1 MKKRQ
6 ISVCL
11 AGLMLA
17 GMLSGCSEYHDNG
30 DLAQIAALQQ
40 ENAQLSAAVN
50 TLKADLRA
58 LQCTSLEAWKLTAD
72 PMEDGSGATARFEA
86 QTAGV
91 KSGQSVRFLVMLGEK
106 TVVDL
111 PCAPDGSRFTAS
123 AQLDAQN
130 GYTFYCDLSDG
141 SSEPV
146 RYALLNPQDTQLS
159 LLMNLQDSLST
170 YATML
175 VNSWNVEEDV
185 LHINADVQ
193 IQLPNLRNTE
203 ETAKVESAK
212 LYFTMGGET
221 LQAID
226 IIVEGGSGSLSSLI
240 EDVTCPVPEDMEAD
254 AQLTL
259 NCEIKLAGGTILT
272 ADGGSWFLQNEQLQM
287 VAG

>member
-1 MKKRQ
+1 
-6 ISVCL
+6 
-11 AGLMLA
+11 MLA

-91 KSGQSVRFLVMLGEK
+91 KNGQSVRFLVMLGEK

-130 GYTFYCDLSDG
+130 GYTFYCELSDG

-146 RYALLNPQDTQLS
+146 RYALLNPQDSQLS
-159 LLMNLQDSLST
+159 MLMNLQDSLST
-170 YATML
+170 FATML
-175 VNSWNVEEDV
+175 VNSWKVADEV
-185 LHINADVQ
+185 LHINADVE
-193 IQLPNLRNTE
+193 IQLPNLRIDKE
-203 ETAKVESAK
+203 PAKVESAK
-212 LYFTMGGET
+212 LYFTMGEET

-226 IIVEGGSGSLSSLI
+226 IIVEGSSGSLSSLI

-259 NCEIKLAGGTILT
+259 NCEIKLADGTVLT
-272 ADGGSWFLQNEQLQM
+272 ADGGSWFLQDEQLQM

>member
-40 ENAQLSAAVN
+40 ENAQLAAAVN
-50 TLKADLRA
+50 SLKADLRA
-58 LQCTSLEAWKLTAD
+58 LQCTSLEAWKLTAE

-86 QTAGV
+86 QTVGV
-91 KSGQSVRFLVMLGEK
+91 KNGQSVHFIVMLGDK
-106 TVVDL
+106 TIVDL

-146 RYALLNPQDTQLS
+146 RYALLNPQDIQLS
-159 LLMNLQDSLST
+159 MLMNLQDSLST

-175 VNSWNVEEDV
+175 VNSWKVEEEV
-185 LHINADVQ
+185 LHISADVQ
-193 IQLPNLRNTE
+193 IQLSNLRKDE
-203 ETAKVESAK
+203 KPAEVESAK

-221 LQAID
+221 IQAID
-226 IIVEGGSGSLSSLI
+226 IVVESGSSSLSSLI

-259 NCEIKLAGGTILT
+259 NCEIKLADGTVLT
-272 ADGGSWFLQNEQLQM
+272 ADGGSWFLQDEQLQM